1 MEAAHVDAGG
11 SNGGDDNAASAEPH
25 GDGERRRRRRGR
37 RGGRRNRR
45 DRETGV
51 PPSSDGAPME
61 ADTSEPEHAFEHET
75 EPPQP
80 VHQPE
85 AEQVAEAPPRETPRV
100 PEPAQVETAPSE
112 AARRRSTVREPAP
125 ISVGHENGPH
135 EHIASPS
142 EPPQPVV
149 VSPTES
155 DDSDRP
161 RRSGWWSRRM
171 LGKD

>member
-1 MEAAHVDAGG
+1 
-11 SNGGDDNAASAEPH
+11 
-25 GDGERRRRRRGR
+25 
-37 RGGRRNRR
+37 
-45 DRETGV
+45 
-51 PPSSDGAPME
+51 ME

-75 EPPQP
+75 EPPHP

-85 AEQVAEAPPRETPRV
+85 AEQVAEAPPRETPPV
-100 PEPAQVETAPSE
+100 LEPAQVETAPSE

-125 ISVGHENGPH
+125 ISVGHENGPT
-135 EHIASPS
+135 HIASPS

-149 VSPTES
+149 ISPTES